1 MYYKKAECRLCKVM
15 LGHIAGSLSVR
26 CLKCFEVAMVL
37 SNPTCHVRVGEIG
50 SSNIRRLLGIFTHGA
65 LEKAGA
71 ALTCGL

>member
-37 SNPTCHVRVGEIG
+37 SNPTCHARVGEIG
-50 SSNIRRLLGIFTHGA
+50 SSNIRRLY
-65 LEKAGA
+65 
-71 ALTCGL
+71 